1 MRRAWILL
9 FLVVALPS
17 LAAGQIGGGAR
28 SRGGF
33 DRPKPSS
40 APTAPVSEAQLDGP
54 MTPTDFQHMF
64 GLTDDE
70 AKRYGQ
76 VQDSFAAATQLQRDS
91 ARRELERLREAAL
104 TSDTPGT
111 EYHTERLK
119 ELSKFLKEEQGK
131 FDDRVK
137 RLLTK
142 DQAKEYE
149 SWRKQVNDA
158 PKAVLPLPRGRS
170 GR

>member
-1 MRRAWILL
+1 
-9 FLVVALPS
+9 
-17 LAAGQIGGGAR
+17 
-28 SRGGF
+28 
-33 DRPKPSS
+33 
-40 APTAPVSEAQLDGP
+40 

-76 VQDSFAAATQLQRDS
+76 VRDSFAAATQLQRDS